1 MLTRFLTRE
10 INLCLTS
17 IIYFYR
23 SYRFP
28 RSATRHRRVYA
39 VAKQWSFRR
48 IISGR
53 LSASGRSTLPSI
65 SRQFHCVIYRD
76 RLILQLILVACRIL
90 WETVCWICVNVN
102 FPLFFSPLFTILE
115 RFYYYY
121 YYFFFKCW
129 RSRCWVKER
138 KGKKKIFFWKK
149 LIITVNERLWN
160 GNVN

>member
-102 FPLFFSPLFTILE
+102 FPLFFSSPLRFWSVFIIIITI
-115 RFYYYY
+115 
-121 YYFFFKCW
+121 FFLNNW
-129 RSRCWVKER
+129 RSRCFEQR
-138 KGKKKIFFWKK
+138 NEKGEKKITSFFWKK
-149 LIITVNERLWN
+149 LIITVNERL
-160 GNVN
+160 